1 MQINLTGQKLVSP
14 DLVKRCNNF
23 SDVLHLT
30 IQQSPIHRS
39 YASWSDLLDMRVSD
53 FTCVI
58 NSDYSQRRRNID
70 PNKLPDLMREAQNL
84 APLQWLV
91 YAMRGELVC
100 QQIERDEPLAQVGGL
115 H

>member
-1 MQINLTGQKLVSP
+1 MQLQLQEQKLVAP
-14 DLVKRCNNF
+14 ELVKRCANF

-30 IQQSPIHRS
+30 IQQSPVHRS
-39 YASWSDLLDMRVSD
+39 YASWADLLGMRVSD

-58 NSDYSQRRRNID
+58 NSDYSSRKRNID
-70 PNKLPDLMREAQNL
+70 PNILPDLMREAQNI

-91 YAMRGELVC
+91 YALRNELVC
-100 QQIERDEPLAQVGGL
+100 QQIERGEFRLGVV